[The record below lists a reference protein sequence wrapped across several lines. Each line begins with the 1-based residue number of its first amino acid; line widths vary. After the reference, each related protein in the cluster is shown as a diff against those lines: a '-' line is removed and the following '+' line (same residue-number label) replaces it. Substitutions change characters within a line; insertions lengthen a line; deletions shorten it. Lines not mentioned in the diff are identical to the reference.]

1 MGVFRSAVRKNGGSP
16 SLSKGKGTSLP
27 AGSSS
32 IKPTALITGLQ
43 EKRLR
48 KILEVI
54 ESEPPRHI
62 QALAAECN
70 LSQSHLQHLFKQ
82 HTGLGLGHL
91 LNERKLARAA
101 DLLVGSNKSIK
112 EVACAVGYEHTSS
125 FTRAFA
131 RRFEMSPRR
140 YREANAERPMLTNN
154 LCG

>member
-1 MGVFRSAVRKNGGSP
+1 MCAFRSAVRKNGGSP
-16 SLSKGKGTSLP
+16 ALSNGVSAKP
-27 AGSSS
+27 AAKNGS
-32 IKPTALITGLQ
+32 IKPAALIAALQ

-62 QALAAECN
+62 HALAVECN

-101 DLLVGSNKSIK
+101 ELLVCSNMSIK

>member
-1 MGVFRSAVRKNGGSP
+1 MPQGKAVSPRPASGNG
-16 SLSKGKGTSLP
+16 
-27 AGSSS
+27 S
-32 IKPTALITGLQ
+32 IKPTALITALQ

-62 QALAAECN
+62 QALAVECN

-91 LNERKLARAA
+91 LNERRLARAA
-101 DLLVGSNKSIK
+101 DLLVCSNMSIK

-125 FTRAFA
+125 FTRAFV
-131 RRFEMSPRR
+131 RRFEMPPRR
-140 YREANAERPMLTNN
+140 YREANGERQVLTKN

>member
-1 MGVFRSAVRKNGGSP
+1 MGEFRSAVRNNGGSQ
-16 SLSKGKGTSLP
+16 SLSKGKGASPQLA

-32 IKPTALITGLQ
+32 IKPTALIHGLQ

-62 QALAAECN
+62 QALAVECN

-101 DLLVGSNKSIK
+101 ELLVGSNMSIK
-112 EVACAVGYEHTSS
+112 QVACAVGYEHTSS
-125 FTRAFA
+125 FIRAFE
-131 RRFEMSPRR
+131 RRFTQAPQAYRLNGGDRR
-140 YREANAERPMLTNN
+140 NR
-154 LCG
+154 

>member
-16 SLSKGKGTSLP
+16 SLSKGKAASLP

-32 IKPTALITGLQ
+32 IKATALITGLQ

-62 QALAAECN
+62 QALATECN

-91 LNERKLARAA
+91 LNERRLARAA
-101 DLLVGSNKSIK
+101 DLLVGSNMSI
-112 EVACAVGYEHTSS
+112 
-125 FTRAFA
+125 
-131 RRFEMSPRR
+131 
-140 YREANAERPMLTNN
+140 
-154 LCG
+154 

>member
-91 LNERKLARAA
+91 LNERRLARAA

-140 YREANAERPMLTNN
+140 YREANALSAR
-154 LCG
+154 C

>member
-1 MGVFRSAVRKNGGSP
+1 MRASRSAVRKNGASS
-16 SLSKGKGTSLP
+16 SLSNGVSAK
-27 AGSSS
+27 AEAESSS
-32 IKPTALITGLQ
+32 VKPAALVGALQ

-48 KILEVI
+48 KVLQVI
-54 ESEPPRHI
+54 QSEPPRHI
-62 QALAAECN
+62 HTLAEECK

-91 LNERKLARAA
+91 LNERRLARAA
-101 DLLVGSNKSIK
+101 DLLVCSNLSIK

-125 FTRAFA
+125 FTRAFV
-131 RRFEMSPRR
+131 RRFEMPPRR

>member
-1 MGVFRSAVRKNGGSP
+1 MSTK
-16 SLSKGKGTSLP
+16 P
-27 AGSSS
+27 AAESSS
-32 IKPTALITGLQ
+32 IKPAARIGALQ
-43 EKRLR
+43 EKRFR

-62 QALAAECN
+62 QALAVECN

-91 LNERKLARAA
+91 LNERRLARAA
-101 DLLVGSNKSIK
+101 DLLVCSNMSIK

-125 FTRAFA
+125 FTRAFV
-131 RRFEMSPRR
+131 RRFEMPPRR
-140 YREANAERPMLTNN
+140 YREANGERQMLTKN